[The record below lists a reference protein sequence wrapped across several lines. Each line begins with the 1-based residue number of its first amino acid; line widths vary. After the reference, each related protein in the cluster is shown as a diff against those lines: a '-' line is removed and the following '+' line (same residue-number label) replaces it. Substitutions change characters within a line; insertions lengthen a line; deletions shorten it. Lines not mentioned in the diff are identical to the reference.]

1 MNGCAAEA
9 VYDVTCSSKVMKITI
24 YVNITETTIYLE
36 RLKGYYGCKPEI
48 QNDRATFTLPLD
60 DIYSCGTT
68 KILNKVTGQKIYYHR
83 IILEHSV
90 NNKEVILVRCV
101 IPGDQNKRGRIR
113 NERNTLPDDF
123 SEPSNINI
131 TDYIEAYAAVP
142 YLNLALRQNGK
153 FLDTTLHVQPGTSLE
168 MLVYLDKKSSEI
180 YGLLTTYLKVTDN
193 TPQQEEIIIMNG
205 CSIDPYIFG
214 NFQTNDDGNTLFAKF
229 RAFKFPD
236 SNYVLFVGTVNVCLQ
251 KCREVPCGNNQYG
264 YGRKK
269 REIPAE
275 LPQDPNRVFEV
286 EMTAFLRVE
295 HYQDHFSLKKDSM
308 SGEYEDT
315 MSNQLTQSLN
325 SAGLLS
331 PKLLFMMTTMVFFN
345 Y

>member
-1 MNGCAAEA
+1 MANSDLSINIKLHKIIPFLCSSPA

-24 YVNITETTIYLE
+24 YINVTETTIYLE

-48 QNDRATFTLPLD
+48 QNDRATFTLSLD

-68 KILNKVTGQKIYYHR
+68 KILNKIQAKC
-83 IILEHSV
+83 HSRDAREA
-90 NNKEVILVRCV
+90 KCSS
-101 IPGDQNKRGRIR
+101 KK
-113 NERNTLPDDF
+113 
-123 SEPSNINI
+123 NINI

-168 MLVYLDKKSSEI
+168 MLVYLDKKSSDI
-180 YGLLTTYLKVTDN
+180 YGLLTTYLKVTDS

-214 NFQTNDDGNTLFAKF
+214 NFQTNDNGNTLFAKF

-251 KCREVPCGNNQYG
+251 KCKEVPCGNNQYG

-295 HYQDHFSLKKDSM
+295 HYQDHFTLKKESM

-315 MSNQLTQSLN
+315 LSNHLTQSLN

-331 PKLLFMMTTMVFFN
+331 PTLLFLMTTMVFFN